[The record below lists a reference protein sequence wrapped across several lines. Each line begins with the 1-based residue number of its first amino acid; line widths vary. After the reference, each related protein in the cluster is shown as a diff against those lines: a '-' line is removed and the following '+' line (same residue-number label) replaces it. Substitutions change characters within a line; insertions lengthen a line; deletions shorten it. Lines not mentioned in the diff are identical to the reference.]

1 MPNPGVVKSEMSGVK
16 CQVSCYDIA
25 GCDLSFGTWLTT
37 TTRAKRRCRERP
49 LQCCRTPLSPMTPFS
64 RRKQSEPVDPPHS
77 YRPCTL
83 RAFRARRILPKILK
97 ENDIRRSS
105 FRLVLASEVA
115 VAFALLSPVPSA
127 SSIGIC
133 ERQQPWGR
141 VTAAPLPALQTCV
154 ACGDPWSEFPVARST
169 LGRTVRGG
177 LFSYAT
183 PA

>member
-16 CQVSCYDIA
+16 CQVSCCDIA
-25 GCDLSFGTWLTT
+25 GCDLPFGTWLTT
-37 TTRAKRRCRERP
+37 TTRAKRRESP
-49 LQCCRTPLSPMTPFS
+49 LQCCRRPLSPMTPFS
-64 RRKQSEPVDPPHS
+64 RRKQSEPVDPPTLIVHACSVLSMHEEYCRKSLRRTTSDDRHS
-77 YRPCTL
+77 DLCWH
-83 RAFRARRILPKILK
+83 RRLPLP
-97 ENDIRRSS
+97 SP
-105 FRLVLASEVA
+105 
-115 VAFALLSPVPSA
+115 LLPPVPSA

-141 VTAAPLPALQTCV
+141 FTAAPLPAPQTCV
-154 ACGDPWSEFPVARST
+154 ACGDPWSEFPVDRST